1 MSLIRDP
8 IHSFISL
15 RKTARNTSPLSK
27 CKRSTDSV
35 THYQLRFWNPTQD
48 CPVPCDCKEKDGIAM
63 SRRIILSSEDE
74 DSVMSDVPA
83 AITEKPKV
91 EDMES
96 NKEQITTKEETSKP
110 IPESS
115 TLG

>member
-1 MSLIRDP
+1 
-8 IHSFISL
+8 
-15 RKTARNTSPLSK
+15 
-27 CKRSTDSV
+27 
-35 THYQLRFWNPTQD
+35 
-48 CPVPCDCKEKDGIAM
+48 M

-74 DSVMSDVPA
+74 DSAMSDVPA

-91 EDMES
+91 EFMKS

-110 IPESS
+110 IPKSS

>member
-1 MSLIRDP
+1 
-8 IHSFISL
+8 
-15 RKTARNTSPLSK
+15 
-27 CKRSTDSV
+27 
-35 THYQLRFWNPTQD
+35 
-48 CPVPCDCKEKDGIAM
+48 M
-63 SRRIILSSEDE
+63 SRRMILSSEDE
-74 DSVMSDVPA
+74 DSAMSDVPA

-115 TLG
+115 NLG